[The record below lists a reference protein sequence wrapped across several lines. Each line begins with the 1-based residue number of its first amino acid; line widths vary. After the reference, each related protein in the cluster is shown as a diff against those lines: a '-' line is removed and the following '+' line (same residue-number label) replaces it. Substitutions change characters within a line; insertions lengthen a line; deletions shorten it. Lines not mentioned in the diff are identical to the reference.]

1 MGDQVFAAHIKG
13 AFPRFVAWVQ
23 SQNEDYKRA
32 AQLIKLNEDDII
44 TIDDYEEELFC
55 HQCKFPLVNLFAVL
69 ITSSDSENMCI
80 SCLLVDPSKK
90 DNQKKISGN
99 SSKKRIPL
107 EYQLKCRF
115 ASPFALQYLLANVKQ
130 IIGEG

>member
-1 MGDQVFAAHIKG
+1 MSDQVFSAHIKG

-23 SQNEDYKRA
+23 SESEDAKRA
-32 AQLIKLNEDDII
+32 AQLVKLNEDNII

-69 ITSSDSENMCI
+69 LTSSDSENMCI
-80 SCLLVDPSKK
+80 NCLLNQSKK
-90 DNQKKISGN
+90 YNNQNKISSN
-99 SSKKRIPL
+99 SKKRIPL

-115 ASPFALQYLLANVKQ
+115 ASPFALQYLLTNVKK